1 MLRALA
7 HTPVTFGAL
16 KYFCNEMNLFVY
28 HILIPM
34 LRTHAAIARFVN
46 DCDQVMQVLH
56 VRAGAVRKQV
66 FASAYSD
73 ALRFKE
79 LCEELSASAA
89 GLRVFAALLVY
100 DPRSIA
106 AVTRAHFEANACIP
120 NTSSMPVLE
129 TNTVPM
135 LATLFSNAVDPGM
148 SSVYNYQT
156 TFNNMPNTFQI
167 HAIDTSGAV
176 AEWVQADDVALFLNG
191 VLCAHTFNAD
201 TDAYEFFVVDD
212 ADAVH
217 VDVRVLGVSIHTWIM
232 RGLPKGNLVSEMVFR
247 ETSASGMPRFFS
259 SDRIRFAVS
268 PSGTWAVAVCYATA
282 SMEVFTFAN
291 DELQYTETLRCKDAD
306 NKPMLEQL
314 LSATITEHD
323 TILVVTGK
331 TCCISEFSR
340 SGAHMR
346 NFAHSPLFVC
356 ATICISKDIVALTTG
371 LLVSLYSYATG
382 QILKTIYP
390 GNPHRN
396 DIIRAMSLTP
406 DARYAFVFS
415 IFKGCLR
422 FDLETGNKVRVFEFD
437 SHSGNRPTC
446 MLAISDRHIALGFM
460 GGVRVLDDV
469 AKTQYIVAS
478 CELPLQLAWVNG
490 RLFVQHHHKK
500 VCVYK

>member
-1 MLRALA
+1 
-7 HTPVTFGAL
+7 
-16 KYFCNEMNLFVY
+16 
-28 HILIPM
+28 M
-34 LRTHAAIARFVN
+34 LRTSAALARLVN
-46 DCDQVMQVLH
+46 DCEHVLQVVNARVDAIRKH
-56 VRAGAVRKQV
+56 VTACAR
-66 FASAYSD
+66 SN
-73 ALRFKE
+73 ALRLEK
-79 LCEELSASAA
+79 LSEELSVNAV
-89 GLRVFAALLVY
+89 GVRVFAAMLAHNSRSCAAVPLTHF
-100 DPRSIA
+100 DSIA
-106 AVTRAHFEANACIP
+106 CMPYTCL
-120 NTSSMPVLE
+120 MPVIE
-129 TNTVPM
+129 MESVPM
-135 LATLFSNAVDPGM
+135 LATLFSNALDTGM

-156 TFNNMPNTFQI
+156 TFYNIPNTFQLR
-167 HAIDTSGAV
+167 AIDTSGAV
-176 AEWVQADDVALFLNG
+176 AEWVQTDDVALFLNG
-191 VLCAHTFNAD
+191 VLCAHTFHAD
-201 TDAYEFFVVDD
+201 TDAYEFSVVDD
-212 ADAVH
+212 VDAVH
-217 VDVRVLGVSIHTWIM
+217 VDVRVLGVCIHTWIM
-232 RGLPKGNLVSEMVFR
+232 RGLPRGEFVSEMVFR
-247 ETSASGMPRFFS
+247 ETSASGMPQFFS
-259 SDRIRFAVS
+259 GDRIGFAVS
-268 PSGTWAVAVCYATA
+268 PSGTWALAIRHATA

-323 TILVVTGK
+323 TILVVNGK

-356 ATICISKDIVALTTG
+356 ATICISKDIVALSTG
-371 LLVSLYSYATG
+371 LLVSLYSHATG
-382 QILKTIYP
+382 QLLKTIYP

-460 GGVRVLDDV
+460 GSVRVLDDV

-500 VCVYK
+500 VCMYK